1 MKPSPLDTRTV
12 LLQAALA
19 SFADH
24 GFDGTSIR
32 MIATKAQRPLSLL
45 SHYFGSK
52 EDLYLEVFK
61 YLYENFH
68 QKSLADLTAP
78 VAVVPK
84 GREEAI
90 RVLREQIHQFYQL
103 TVQKALSNDPLREAA
118 TRLWLREVRAP
129 RRILAPLLKQAS
141 QARTETIRQ
150 AIQTLRPDLD
160 PGEVNFI
167 GASLTG
173 QVACHGLMK
182 GYNQLLW
189 GPEDFPGTSYQACE
203 LLLDLWL
210 KGLLGCP
217 TQLPGPSQA
226 QATAGA

>member
-1 MKPSPLDTRTV
+1 MKRSPLDTRTL

-19 SFADH
+19 CFADH

-32 MIATKAQRPLSLL
+32 MIAQKAERPLSLL

-68 QKSLADLTAP
+68 QRSLADLVAP
-78 VAVVPK
+78 AEVVLK
-84 GREEAI
+84 DREEAI

-103 TVQKALSNDPLREAA
+103 TVQKALSEDPLKEAA

-129 RRILAPLLKQAS
+129 RAILAPLLKQAS

-150 AIQTLRPDLD
+150 AIQVLRPDLD
-160 PGEVNFI
+160 AGEVNFI

-173 QVACHGLMK
+173 QVACHGLMR

-189 GPEDFPGTSYQACE
+189 GPQEFPGTSFQACE

-217 TQLPGPSQA
+217 VHPVEASSVQHFG
-226 QATAGA
+226 

>member
-1 MKPSPLDTRTV
+1 MKRSPVDTRTV

-19 SFADH
+19 CFADH

-32 MIATKAQRPLSLL
+32 MIAQKAQRPLSLL

-68 QKSLADLTAP
+68 QKSLADLTLP
-78 VAVVPK
+78 TEVILK
-84 GREEAI
+84 DREEAI
-90 RVLREQIHQFYQL
+90 RVLRQEIHQFYQL
-103 TVQKALSNDPLREAA
+103 TVQKYLSDDPLREAA

-129 RRILAPLLKQAS
+129 REILAPLLKQAS
-141 QARTETIRQ
+141 QARTETLRKT
-150 AIQTLRPDLD
+150 IQVLRPDLD

-173 QVACHGLMK
+173 QVACHGLMR

-189 GPEDFPGTSYQACE
+189 GPQDFPGTSYQACE

-217 TQLPGPSQA
+217 AQVPEPQA
-226 QATAGA
+226 